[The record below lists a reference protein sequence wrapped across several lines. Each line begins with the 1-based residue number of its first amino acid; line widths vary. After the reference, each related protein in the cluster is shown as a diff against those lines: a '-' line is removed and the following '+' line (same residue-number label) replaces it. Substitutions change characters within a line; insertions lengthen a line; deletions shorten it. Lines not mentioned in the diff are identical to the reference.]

1 MSKYVTTEKIE
12 KETEKILNTS
22 KGVTESTDAEKAI
35 FKHIEYE
42 IIEPTPITIFDKER
56 LVDVKLSNKNMGE
69 VLVKYFTDSV
79 TFSFTNAFSDNK
91 LQNEALDA
99 KYQELFVNA
108 IDSESVKLTES
119 TINLK
124 LVKQEDKTW
133 KIEFLNEDQFIN
145 AILPSFKETL
155 TNYLTENDLTSGL
168 STIFIFFIILSIVSG
183 LTLTPKNDNIKDVE
197 VELINIE
204 ILNINCI
211 KASVIT
217 LLFLTKGNSSVKV
230 FIAQDSF
237 LHSNS
242 YAFTCNQ
249 VSILC
254 IGVSCINLV

>member
-1 MSKYVTTEKIE
+1 MKILKNLLMSIGILALIFLVITVSINFLNERENKKAIGTIDNVFLALKEYNLEEMAKYVTIEKIE

-22 KGVTESTDAEKAI
+22 KGITESTDAEKAI

-108 IDSESVKLTES
+108 IDSDSVKLTES

-168 STIFIFFIILSIVSG
+168 STIIGGNTS
-183 LTLTPKNDNIKDVE
+183 TADTNNNVE
-197 VELINIE
+197 
-204 ILNINCI
+204 
-211 KASVIT
+211 
-217 LLFLTKGNSSVKV
+217 
-230 FIAQDSF
+230 
-237 LHSNS
+237 
-242 YAFTCNQ
+242 
-249 VSILC
+249 
-254 IGVSCINLV
+254 

>member
-1 MSKYVTTEKIE
+1 MKILKNLLMSIGILALIFLVITVSINFLNERENKKAIGTIDNAFLALKEYNLEEMAKYVTIEKIE
-12 KETEKILNTS
+12 KEIEKILNTS

-108 IDSESVKLTES
+108 IDSDSVKLTES

-168 STIFIFFIILSIVSG
+168 STIIGGNTS
-183 LTLTPKNDNIKDVE
+183 TADANTNVE
-197 VELINIE
+197 
-204 ILNINCI
+204 
-211 KASVIT
+211 
-217 LLFLTKGNSSVKV
+217 
-230 FIAQDSF
+230 
-237 LHSNS
+237 
-242 YAFTCNQ
+242 
-249 VSILC
+249 
-254 IGVSCINLV
+254 

>member
-1 MSKYVTTEKIE
+1 MKILKNLLMSIGILALIFLVITVSINFLNERENKKAIGTIDNAFLALKEYNLDEMSKYVTTEKIE
-12 KETEKILNTS
+12 QETEKILNTS
-22 KGVTESTDAEKAI
+22 KGVKESTDAEKAI

-42 IIEPTPITIFDKER
+42 IIEPAPITIFDKER

-155 TNYLTENDLTSGL
+155 ANYLTEKDLTSGL
-168 STIFIFFIILSIVSG
+168 SSIMGGEAS
-183 LTLTPKNDNIKDVE
+183 TTDTNANANTSVE
-197 VELINIE
+197 
-204 ILNINCI
+204 
-211 KASVIT
+211 
-217 LLFLTKGNSSVKV
+217 
-230 FIAQDSF
+230 
-237 LHSNS
+237 
-242 YAFTCNQ
+242 
-249 VSILC
+249 
-254 IGVSCINLV
+254 